1 MSVITG
7 SGSTRTRLHSAACHV
22 FFAAAAAEA
31 AEAAAAAAAAVMRCC
46 CPLGM
51 INPEELNIEREEGK
65 KMGESD
71 EREKRAKM
79 ASRMQVYSPESLLFT
94 SAHQTML
101 ASV

>member
-22 FFAAAAAEA
+22 FFAAAAATVT
-31 AEAAAAAAAAVMRCC
+31 AAAAAVMRCC

-65 KMGESD
+65 KMGESG

-79 ASRMQVYSPESLLFT
+79 ALRTQVYSPESLLFT
-94 SAHQTML
+94 SAHQTMFT
-101 ASV
+101 SV